1 MITLPALPYAYDAL
15 EPCISRR
22 TLTLH
27 HQKHHAAY
35 VEKTNE
41 LIEGTRFADAAL
53 ETIVRETCGDEKQ
66 KELFNQAAQAWNHGF
81 YWRSL
86 SPDGGGKP
94 DESFDTLLADGFGGF
109 DGFRDALIDTAVG
122 HFGSGWAW
130 VSLEGGALCIR
141 DTHDAVPPL
150 CDADAVPLL
159 CLDVWEH
166 AYYLDYQNVR
176 PDYVKAVVD
185 ELLNWDFASTNLR
198 AARR

>member
-15 EPCISRR
+15 EPCVSRR

-27 HQKHHAAY
+27 HKKHHAGY
-35 VEKTNE
+35 VDKTNE
-41 LIEGTRFADAAL
+41 MVEETALAGSDL
-53 ETIVRETCGDEKQ
+53 ETIIRQTHGDESR

-86 SPDGGGKP
+86 SPEGGGKP
-94 DESFDTLLADGFGGF
+94 DETFDLLLADGFGGF
-109 DGFRDALIDTAVG
+109 AGFRDALLEASVG

-130 VSLEGGALCIR
+130 VTLEGGVLRVR
-141 DTHDAVPPL
+141 DTHDALPPF
-150 CDADAVPLL
+150 CAGNAVPLL
-159 CLDVWEH
+159 CIDVWEH

-176 PDYVKAVVD
+176 PDYAKAVID
-185 ELLNWDFASTNLR
+185 ELLNWEFAAANLR